1 MLEHMSDLAR
11 SDAREGEWGKL
22 IFGEELGIGGFV
34 AVLRRAAAEF
44 GQEKELISMERVRV
58 MALEVAIEDGGEFCD
73 ADLVAGFLL
82 SFAGRRNRGRLTDIG
97 PAAGQS
103 PGAILNFADE
113 KDAAVAEN
121 GGADIDFGSGVASLL
136 GEEVLEWGGAG

>member
-1 MLEHMSDLAR
+1 MLELMSDLAR
-11 SDAREGEWGKL
+11 SDARKGKRGKL

-44 GQEKELISMERVRV
+44 AEEEELIGMEGVRG
-58 MALEVAIEDGGEFCD
+58 MALQVAIEEGGELGD

-82 SFAGRRNRGRLTDIG
+82 GFAGCGDGRRLADVG
-97 PAAGQS
+97 PTAGES
-103 PGAILNFADE
+103 PGAILDFADE
-113 KDAAVAEN
+113 ENAAVAEN